1 MAGRRTR
8 LWDNNSHRQ
17 YWESTRAAAERATA
31 RKDGAHTAQAL
42 DTIWASLEADER
54 SLMEY
59 LLLSGRRSVIALYED
74 ELFNTLVSKG
84 LLQIPPGVGTLLMR
98 KLETSFSVPRA
109 VWKALNEAKPRLLPY
124 TPDDAARRMVEL
136 ATFMRPRIRL

>member
-1 MAGRRTR
+1 MADRRTR
-8 LWDNNSHRQ
+8 LWDNNRHRQ
-17 YWESTRAAAERATA
+17 YWQSTQAAAKRAAA

-42 DTIWASLEADER
+42 DAIWASLTPDER

-59 LLLSGRRSVIALYED
+59 LVLSGRRSVIALYED
-74 ELFNTLVSKG
+74 ELFNTLVAKG

-109 VWKALNEAKPRLLPY
+109 VWQTLHGAKSRLLPY
-124 TPDDAARRMVEL
+124 TPEDASRRLAEL
-136 ATFMRPRIRL
+136 ATFVQRRIRL

>member
-1 MAGRRTR
+1 
-8 LWDNNSHRQ
+8 
-17 YWESTRAAAERATA
+17 
-31 RKDGAHTAQAL
+31 
-42 DTIWASLEADER
+42 
-54 SLMEY
+54 
-59 LLLSGRRSVIALYED
+59 VIALYDD

-109 VWKALNEAKPRLLPY
+109 VWTALNEAMPRLLPY
-124 TPDDAARRMVEL
+124 TPDDATRRMAEL